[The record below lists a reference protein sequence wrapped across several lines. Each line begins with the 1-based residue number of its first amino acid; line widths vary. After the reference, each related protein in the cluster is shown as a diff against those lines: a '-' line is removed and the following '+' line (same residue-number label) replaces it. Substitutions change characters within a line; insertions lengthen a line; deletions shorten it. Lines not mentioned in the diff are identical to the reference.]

1 MHFSMPNY
9 YEILTALI
17 GAPIIASLPHFYL
30 ADREYQTGVTGL
42 NPTKEKHEIFSIFDP
57 VSVSCR
63 LAYSHSPEA
72 KFPDLCKLV

>member
-1 MHFSMPNY
+1 VSNY

-30 ADREYQTGVTGL
+30 ADREYQMGVNGL

-57 VSVSCR
+57 VSVM
-63 LAYSHSPEA
+63 
-72 KFPDLCKLV
+72 